1 MKNIFFI
8 TIFLICTANICHAQY
23 FNAGFRLGGNL
34 CQIDGDQMSGYNL
47 LGLVGGV
54 FVAYHFNDKWEG
66 QFEMLY
72 SQKGSQRVT
81 TDSSAANFNGIWDE
95 FRIDYIE
102 VPVMVNY
109 NLNKKFKLSAGL
121 GAALMVGNDFIGR
134 GNNVFIHNAELGSS
148 NVDLGITKGE
158 FSGTIGVQYFFTPK
172 LSLYGRFTYSLAGIN
187 KPNNGLSASTNAT
200 AFYIYDG
207 GLANNVIS
215 FGLYYYMLKGG
226 K

>member
-1 MKNIFFI
+1 MKNIFFL
-8 TIFLICTANICHAQY
+8 TIILICTANITHAQY

-34 CQIDGDQMSGYNL
+34 CQIDGDQMVGYNL

-54 FVAYHFNDKWEG
+54 FVSYHFNPQWEG

-81 TDSSAANFNGIWDE
+81 SDSSANNINGIWDL

-109 NLNKKFKLSAGL
+109 NLSKKVKLSGGL
-121 GAALMVGNDFIGR
+121 GAAMMVGNYFIGR
-134 GNNVFIHNAELGSS
+134 GNNVYLHNA
-148 NVDLGITKGE
+148 DLGITKGE
-158 FSGTIGVQYFFTPK
+158 FSGTLGAQYMLSPK
-172 LSLYGRFTYSLAGIN
+172 FSIYGRFTYSLIGIN
-187 KPNNGLSASTNAT
+187 KPNNALSGATNAT
-200 AFYIYDG
+200 AFYVYDG

-215 FGLYYYMLKGG
+215 FGLYYYMLQGG